1 MNINNRDRFED
12 EDRAMSSFA
21 AEEREMFL
29 REEREARE
37 WAPSDEEAERHAAE
51 AERHAAEVEA
61 AYAAYAAHEARLVAH
76 VTDVSTGAAL
86 DLVTDLHG
94 GDDYDGECPAPVEV
108 LEVLDTNGHSYIK
121 ARVRCAD
128 GTVRVAVAAAHYYPG
143 DRECPPDYNV
153 EFTYELDR
161 A

>member
-1 MNINNRDRFED
+1 MNINDRDRFRF
-12 EDRAMSSFA
+12 EDRAMGEQMS
-21 AEEREMFL
+21 EREMFL
-29 REEREARE
+29 AEEREAL
-37 WAPSDEEAERHAAE
+37 ALSADDEA

-61 AYAAYAAHEARLVAH
+61 AYAAEAEHEARRIAH
-76 VTDVSTGAAL
+76 VTDIATGAAL